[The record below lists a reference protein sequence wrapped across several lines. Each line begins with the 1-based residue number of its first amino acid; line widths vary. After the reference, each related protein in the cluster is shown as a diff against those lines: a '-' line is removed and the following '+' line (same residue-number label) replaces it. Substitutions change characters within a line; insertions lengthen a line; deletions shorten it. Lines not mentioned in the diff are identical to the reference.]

1 MKKISVISVAF
12 LVALPGV
19 CWATPV
25 QMDLASND
33 ADKESVWV
41 LSAEAEDVA
50 IGRGL
55 PVLALGRP
63 DWPNYRLEHSGIHRA
78 MRSLRAELI
87 ATNPAGWRFA
97 TLARSEAW
105 IEASE
110 DAVTVAALEVNHAD
124 PASPRSFR
132 LAARSQSWQ
141 GLGLKMGTP
150 WWSIG
155 DAGVWRWQADA
166 QLFRLKQLRTA
177 AIAGDASYRG
187 AGVYDFN
194 LQSERAN
201 ENIKG
206 RFLPASGS
214 NGMGAS
220 LSLALAGEPVP
231 GLQIA
236 LRADDLFSRLQW
248 KNLATDANVLNSQVT
263 SRAAD
268 GSLDYAALLRG
279 RKTLATRNERI
290 GAHWQAKMS
299 WQLSSLGKYPGAM
312 TLRADDQAGI
322 RQYWLGWEN
331 SPANKASMRWVL
343 ELEPQLHALSA
354 GWSWGNW
361 RAALATDGK
370 GKGTEYRR
378 VSVSWGVGL

>member
-1 MKKISVISVAF
+1 MSTVLPSGTISCLDDRWLALRIMKLEPINQPIQQLEKHH
-12 LVALPGV
+12 L
-19 CWATPV
+19 
-25 QMDLASND
+25 LAAGY
-33 ADKESVWV
+33 ADDEQ
-41 LSAEAEDVA
+41 
-50 IGRGL
+50 L
-55 PVLALGRP
+55 PVL
-63 DWPNYRLEHSGIHRA
+63 LEAAADYARRGIHGKKY
-78 MRSLRAELI
+78 LLKL
-87 ATNPAGWRFA
+87 
-97 TLARSEAW
+97 LAR
-105 IEASE
+105 
-110 DAVTVAALEVNHAD
+110 
-124 PASPRSFR
+124 
-132 LAARSQSWQ
+132 
-141 GLGLKMGTP
+141 
-150 WWSIG
+150 
-155 DAGVWRWQADA
+155 
-166 QLFRLKQLRTA
+166 
-177 AIAGDASYRG
+177 
-187 AGVYDFN
+187 DF
-194 LQSERAN
+194 
-201 ENIKG
+201 
-206 RFLPASGS
+206 
-214 NGMGAS
+214 
-220 LSLALAGEPVP
+220 GEPVP

-236 LRADDLFSRLQW
+236 LRADDLFSRLRW

-370 GKGTEYRR
+370 GKNTEYRR